1 MQLVCTEDGLNFRY
15 IIRLRLHSNF
25 DTNFAFVLLLR
36 SQRRNCPFH
45 KVGPMS
51 IAAMK
56 KVEYQTKNP
65 NSTWFSLLSERV
77 SRKLFEQ
84 SNISI
89 VHMKS
94 VLDTVKLSRDIE
106 TVQKGDSECYSHE
119 LHIMELVTAQSVHE
133 LFKAIENIW
142 ASSIMSTQADGGEN
156 LTSTELCRRQLGKTL
171 CYICL
176 SRGGLRI
183 DEIWEILG
191 CNNNGSVPD
200 KSKAAIAQIL
210 EVSLK
215 AICALAHFRTVTFP
229 F

>member
-1 MQLVCTEDGLNFRY
+1 MLSAAVFTT
-15 IIRLRLHSNF
+15 NF

-51 IAAMK
+51 TAAMK

-65 NSTWFSLLSERV
+65 NSAWFSLLSERL
-77 SRKLFEQ
+77 SRKLFDQ
-84 SNISI
+84 SNVSI

-94 VLDTVKLSRDIE
+94 VLDTVQISRDVE

-119 LHIMELVTAQSVHE
+119 LHMMELLVTAQSVHE

-142 ASSIMSTQADGGEN
+142 VSNIMSTQANGGK
-156 LTSTELCRRQLGKTL
+156 TFASTELCRRQLGKTL

-191 CNNNGSVPD
+191 YNNDGSVPD
-200 KSKAAIAQIL
+200 KLKAAIAQIL
-210 EVSLK
+210 QVILK
-215 AICALAHFRTVTFP
+215 AICALAHFHTVTFP
-229 F
+229 FEIASYH

>member
-1 MQLVCTEDGLNFRY
+1 
-15 IIRLRLHSNF
+15 
-25 DTNFAFVLLLR
+25 
-36 SQRRNCPFH
+36 
-45 KVGPMS
+45 MS
-51 IAAMK
+51 TAAMK

-65 NSTWFSLLSERV
+65 SSTWFSLLSERL

-89 VHMKS
+89 VALKS
-94 VLDTVKLSRDIE
+94 VLDTLHFSRDVE

-119 LHIMELVTAQSVHE
+119 LHMMELVTAQSVHE

-142 ASSIMSTQADGGEN
+142 ASNMMSIALGVLEADGGQIFP
-156 LTSTELCRRQLGKTL
+156 STELCRRQLGKTL

-191 CNNNGSVPD
+191 SVPD
-200 KSKAAIAQIL
+200 KLKAAIAQIL
-210 EVSLK
+210 EVFLGG
-215 AICALAHFRTVTFP
+215 F
-229 F
+229 